1 MAEQT
6 YATHRRYDPL
16 YHFFAMPVLG
26 INVLV
31 ALWFAW
37 KVQRPI
43 TLWAALDAL
52 AILALGYVLRVYA
65 NRNQDRIIRLEET
78 LRLQRVLPEDLR
90 GRVGELSTGQL
101 LALRFCHDDEL
112 PDLTRAVL
120 AGEVKGRDQI
130 KQRIQR
136 WRADHHRV

>member
-1 MAEQT
+1 MAEQN

-16 YHFFAMPVLG
+16 YHFVAMPILG
-26 INVLV
+26 INFLV
-31 ALWFAW
+31 AIWFAW

-43 TLWAALDAL
+43 TVWAAIDAL
-52 AILALGYVLRVYA
+52 AIFILGYVLRVYA

-90 GRVGELSTGQL
+90 GRVGELSLRQL
-101 LALRFCHDDEL
+101 TALRFCHDDEV
-112 PDLTRAVL
+112 PDLARAVL
-120 AGEVKGRDQI
+120 DGEVRGSDQI